1 GRMMQDWIFWAAL
14 VALTIGVGAI
24 LLQAYRRG
32 DASSDND
39 AALKVYRDQL
49 AEVDRDLAR
58 AVISPPEAERL
69 RTEVSRRL
77 LDADRARKSAPAAG
91 RSGKLW
97 PTALALILA
106 AVAALYTYDRIGA
119 PGYGD
124 LPLTDRLAIAD
135 QVYRDRPSQAAAE
148 AAAPVQPSPVQPDPE
163 FTALMEKLRAAVIAR
178 PDDAQGL
185 ALLAKNEA
193 QLGNY
198 IAARTAQQHLLD
210 LMGDN
215 ASANDHAGLAQTMIF
230 AAGGLV
236 TPEAEKHLIRA
247 LELDPSNPLARY
259 FSGLMFAEI
268 GRPDRA
274 FALWEPLLRESPPD
288 APWIAPIRGMLQDTA
303 DAAGIKYQLPAAKGP
318 SAEDVANAGEL
329 SAADRQD
336 MIKGMV
342 DQLET
347 RLTTE
352 GGPVEEWAKLITS
365 LGVIN
370 EKTRAKAAYDNAI
383 EAFRSDDAALGQI
396 EAAASTAGVTP

>member
-1 GRMMQDWIFWAAL
+1 MQDWIFWAAV
-14 VALTIGVGAI
+14 VALTAGVVAI

-32 DASSDND
+32 DASADAD

-49 AEVDRDLAR
+49 SEVDRDLAR
-58 AVISPPEAERL
+58 AVISALDAERL
-69 RTEVSRRL
+69 KTEVSRRL
-77 LDADRARKSAPAAG
+77 LDADRARQAPITTG
-91 RSGKLW
+91 HGKLW
-97 PTALALILA
+97 PTALALTLA
-106 AVAALYTYDRIGA
+106 AIAALYTYDRIGA

-124 LPLTDRLAIAD
+124 LPMTDRLALAD
-135 QVYRDRPSQAAAE
+135 QAYRDRPNQASAE
-148 AAAPVQPSPVQPDPE
+148 AAAPAPAATPQPDAE
-163 FTALMEKLRAAVIAR
+163 FTALMEKLRAAVTAR
-178 PDDAQGL
+178 PDDPQGL

-193 QLGNY
+193 VLGNY
-198 IAARTAQQHLLD
+198 IAARKAQEHLIT
-210 LMGDN
+210 LMGDK
-215 ASANDHAGLAQTMIF
+215 ATANDHAGLAQTMIF
-230 AAGGLV
+230 AAGGVV

-247 LELDPSNPLARY
+247 LELDPNNPLARY

-274 FALWEPLLRESPPD
+274 FALWEPLLREGPID

-318 SAEDVANAGEL
+318 TAEDVANASEL

-342 DQLET
+342 GQLEA

-365 LGVIN
+365 LGVIG
-370 EKTRAKAAYDNAI
+370 EKTRAKAAYDKAL
-383 EAFRSDDAALGQI
+383 EAFKSDDAALGQI
-396 EAAASTAGVTP
+396 ESAASTAGVTP

>member
-1 GRMMQDWIFWAAL
+1 MMQDWFFWAA
-14 VALTIGVGAI
+14 VAALSIGVVAI

-32 DASSDND
+32 DANADND

-58 AVISPPEAERL
+58 AVISAPEAERVK
-69 RTEVSRRL
+69 TEVSRRL
-77 LDADRARKSAPAAG
+77 LDADRAQQTPAANG
-91 RSGKLW
+91 HGKLW

-135 QVYRDRPSQAAAE
+135 QAYRDRPSQATAE
-148 AAAPVQPSPVQPDPE
+148 AAAPAATAAPKPDAE
-163 FTALMEKLRAAVIAR
+163 FIALMEKLRAAISAR
-178 PDDAQGL
+178 PDDPQGL
-185 ALLAKNEA
+185 ALLAKNES

-198 IAARTAQQHLLD
+198 IAARKAQEHLLT
-210 LMGDN
+210 LIGDK
-215 ASANDHAGLAQTMIF
+215 ATANDHAGLAQTMIF

-247 LELDPSNPLARY
+247 LELDPTNPLARY
-259 FSGLMFAEI
+259 FSGLMFAET

-274 FALWEPLLRESPPD
+274 FALWEPLLREGPAD
-288 APWIAPIRGMLQDTA
+288 APWIAPIRGMLQGTA

-318 SAEDVANAGEL
+318 TAEDVANAGEM

-342 DQLET
+342 GQLET
-347 RLTTE
+347 RLTSE

-365 LGVIN
+365 LGVIG
-370 EKTRAKAAYDNAI
+370 EKTRAKAAYDKALTMFQ
-383 EAFRSDDAALGQI
+383 ADDAALGQI

>member
-1 GRMMQDWIFWAAL
+1 MMQDWFFWAA
-14 VALTIGVGAI
+14 VTALSVGVVAI

-32 DASSDND
+32 DASSDTD
-39 AALKVYRDQL
+39 AALRVYRDQL

-58 AVISPPEAERL
+58 AVISAPEAERVK
-69 RTEVSRRL
+69 TEVSRRL
-77 LDADRARKSAPAAG
+77 LDADRARQTPAAIG
-91 RSGKLW
+91 DGKLW
-97 PTALALILA
+97 PTAVALILA
-106 AVAALYTYDRIGA
+106 AIAALYTYDRIGA

-124 LPLTDRLAIAD
+124 LPLTDRLALAD
-135 QVYRDRPSQAAAE
+135 QAYRDRPSQTAAE
-148 AAAPVQPSPVQPDPE
+148 AAAPAPAAAPKPDAE
-163 FTALMEKLRAAVIAR
+163 FAALMEKLRAAVTAH
-178 PDDAQGL
+178 PDDQQGL

-198 IAARTAQQHLLD
+198 IAARKAQEHLLT
-210 LMGDN
+210 LMGDK
-215 ASANDHAGLAQTMIF
+215 ATANDHAGLAQTMIF
-230 AAGGLV
+230 AAGGEV

-247 LELDPSNPLARY
+247 LELDPTNPLARY

-274 FALWEPLLRESPPD
+274 FALWEPLLREGPAD
-288 APWIAPIRGMLQDTA
+288 APWITPIRGMLQQTA

-318 SAEDVANAGEL
+318 SAEDIANADGM

-342 DQLET
+342 GQLET
-347 RLTTE
+347 RLRTE

-365 LGVIN
+365 LGVIG
-370 EKTRAKAAYDNAI
+370 EKTRAKTAYDKALTV
-383 EAFRSDDAALGQI
+383 FQSDDTALGAI

>member
-1 GRMMQDWIFWAAL
+1 MQDWIFWAA
-14 VALTIGVGAI
+14 VVTLTAGVVAI

-32 DASSDND
+32 DASADAD

-49 AEVDRDLAR
+49 SEVDRDLAR
-58 AVISPPEAERL
+58 AVISAPEAERL

-77 LDADRARKSAPAAG
+77 LDADRARQAPITTG
-91 RSGKLW
+91 HGKLW
-97 PTALALILA
+97 PTALALTLA
-106 AVAALYTYDRIGA
+106 AIAALYTYDRIGA

-124 LPLTDRLAIAD
+124 LPLTDRLAMAD
-135 QVYRDRPSQAAAE
+135 QSYRDRPNQASAE
-148 AAAPVQPSPVQPDPE
+148 AAAPAPAATPQPDAE
-163 FTALMEKLRAAVIAR
+163 FTALMEKLRAAVTAR
-178 PDDAQGL
+178 PDDPQGL

-193 QLGNY
+193 VLGNY
-198 IAARTAQQHLLD
+198 IAARKAQEHLISLV
-210 LMGDN
+210 GDK
-215 ASANDHAGLAQTMIF
+215 ATANDHAGLAQTMIF
-230 AAGGLV
+230 AAGGVV

-247 LELDPSNPLARY
+247 LELDPNNPLARY

-274 FALWEPLLRESPPD
+274 FALWEPLLRESPID

-318 SAEDVANAGEL
+318 TAEDVANASEL

-342 DQLET
+342 NQLET

-352 GGPVEEWAKLITS
+352 GGPVDEWAKLITS
-365 LGVIN
+365 LGVIG
-370 EKTRAKAAYDNAI
+370 EKTRAKAAYDKAL
-383 EAFRSDDAALGQI
+383 AVFQADDAALGQI
-396 EAAASTAGVTP
+396 EAAASQAGVTP

>member
-1 GRMMQDWIFWAAL
+1 MMQDWMFWAAV
-14 VALTIGVGAI
+14 VALTAGVGAI

-32 DASSDND
+32 DTSGDND

-58 AVISPPEAERL
+58 AVISPPEAERVK
-69 RTEVSRRL
+69 TEVSRRL
-77 LDADRARKSAPAAG
+77 LDADRARQAPAAKG
-91 RSGKLW
+91 HGKLW

-124 LPLTDRLAIAD
+124 LPLTDRLALAD
-135 QVYRDRPSQAAAE
+135 QAYRNRPSQASAE
-148 AAAPVQPSPVQPDPE
+148 AAAPAPAATPKPDAE
-163 FTALMEKLRAAVIAR
+163 FGALMEKLRAAVKTR
-178 PDDAQGL
+178 PDDLQGL

-193 QLGNY
+193 VLGNY
-198 IAARTAQQHLLD
+198 IAARKAQEHLLT
-210 LMGDN
+210 LLGDK
-215 ASANDHAGLAQTMIF
+215 ATANDHAGLAQTMIF

-236 TPEAEKHLIRA
+236 TPEAEQHLIRA
-247 LELDPSNPLARY
+247 LELDPTNPLARY
-259 FSGLMFAEI
+259 FSGLMFAET

-274 FALWEPLLRESPPD
+274 FAMWEPLLREGPAT

-303 DAAGIKYQLPAAKGP
+303 DAAGIKYQLPVAKGP
-318 SAEDVANAGEL
+318 TPDDVANAGEM

-342 DQLET
+342 GQLET

-365 LGVIN
+365 LGVIG
-370 EKTRAKAAYDNAI
+370 EKTRAKAAYDKALI
-383 EAFRSDDAALGQI
+383 VFQADDAALGQI
-396 EAAASTAGVTP
+396 EAAASEAEVTP

>member
-1 GRMMQDWIFWAAL
+1 MMQDWMFWAAVVGL
-14 VALTIGVGAI
+14 SAGVVAI
-24 LLQAYRRG
+24 LLQALRKP
-32 DASSDND
+32 DTSTDNA

-58 AVISPPEAERL
+58 GVIAPAEAERL

-77 LDADRARKSAPAAG
+77 LEADRNAQTAPIARHGGTIWPAALG
-91 RSGKLW
+91 
-97 PTALALILA
+97 LILA
-106 AVAALYTYDRIGA
+106 AVAALYIYDRLGA

-124 LPLTDRLAIAD
+124 LPLAQRLALAD
-135 QVYRDRPSQAAAE
+135 QSYRDRPDQAAAE
-148 AAAPVQPSPVQPDPE
+148 AAAPAPAAPPKPDAE
-163 FTALMEKLRAAVIAR
+163 FVALMEKLRAAVAAH
-178 PDDAQGL
+178 PDDRQGL

-198 IAARTAQQHLLD
+198 IAARKAQQHLLD
-210 LMGDN
+210 LIGDK
-215 ASANDHAGLAQTMIF
+215 ATANDHAGLAQTMIF

-247 LELDPSNPLARY
+247 LELDPQNPLARY

-274 FALWEPLLRESPPD
+274 FALWEPLLREGPAD

-303 DAAGIKYQLPAAKGP
+303 DAAGIKYQLPDAKGP
-318 SAEDVANAGEL
+318 SAEDVANASQM

-342 DQLET
+342 GQLET

-365 LGVIN
+365 LGVIG
-370 EKTRAKAAYDNAI
+370 EKTRAKAAYDKAL
-383 EAFRSDDAALGQI
+383 EVFKADDAALGAI

>member
-1 GRMMQDWIFWAAL
+1 MMQDWIFWAAV
-14 VALTIGVGAI
+14 VALTAGVGAI

-32 DASSDND
+32 DASADNE

-58 AVISPPEAERL
+58 AVISAPEAERVK
-69 RTEVSRRL
+69 TEVSRRL
-77 LDADRARKSAPAAG
+77 LDADRARQAPATNG
-91 RSGKLW
+91 HGKLW
-97 PTALALILA
+97 PTALALTLA
-106 AVAALYTYDRIGA
+106 ALAALYTYDRIGA

-124 LPLTDRLAIAD
+124 LPLTDRLARAD
-135 QVYRDRPSQAAAE
+135 QAYRDRPSQAAAE
-148 AAAPVQPSPVQPDPE
+148 ANAPAQPSPVQPDPAYA
-163 FTALMEKLRAAVIAR
+163 ALMEKLRAAVIAR
-178 PDDAQGL
+178 PDDPQGL

-198 IAARTAQQHLLD
+198 IAARKAQEHLLS
-210 LMGDN
+210 LLGDK
-215 ASANDHAGLAQTMIF
+215 ASANDHASLAQTMIF

-247 LELDPSNPLARY
+247 LELDTTNPLARY

-274 FALWEPLLRESPPD
+274 FALWEPLLREGPAD

-303 DAAGIKYQLPAAKGP
+303 DAAGIKYQLPASKGP
-318 SAEDVANAGEL
+318 TAEEVANAGEM

-342 DQLET
+342 GQLET
-347 RLTTE
+347 RLTSE

-365 LGVIN
+365 LGVIG
-370 EKTRAKAAYDNAI
+370 EKTRAKAAYDKALTVFQ
-383 EAFRSDDAALGQI
+383 ADDAALGLI

>member
-1 GRMMQDWIFWAAL
+1 MQDWIFWAAM
-14 VALTIGVGAI
+14 VALTAGVVAI

-32 DASSDND
+32 DASADDDS
-39 AALKVYRDQL
+39 ALRVYRDQL

-58 AVISPPEAERL
+58 AVISAQEAERL

-77 LDADRARKSAPAAG
+77 LDADRTRQAPAALG
-91 RSGKLW
+91 RGTLW
-97 PTALALILA
+97 PTALALLLA
-106 AVAALYTYDRIGA
+106 AGAALYTYDRVGA
-119 PGYGD
+119 PGYRD
-124 LPLTDRLAIAD
+124 LPLADRLAVAD
-135 QVYRDRPSQAAAE
+135 QAYRDRPAQATAE
-148 AAAPVQPSPVQPDPE
+148 AAAPAPAAPPKLDAE
-163 FTALMEKLRAAVIAR
+163 FAALMEKLRAAVTAR
-178 PDDAQGL
+178 PDDRQGL

-198 IAARTAQQHLLD
+198 VAARKAQQHLLD
-210 LMGDN
+210 LMGDK

-230 AAGGLV
+230 AAGGVV

-247 LELDPSNPLARY
+247 LELDPTNALARY

-274 FALWEPLLRESPPD
+274 FALWEPLLREGPAD

-303 DAAGIKYQLPAAKGP
+303 DAAGIKYQLPATKGP
-318 SAEDVANAGEL
+318 SAEDVANADQM

-342 DQLET
+342 GQLET
-347 RLTTE
+347 RLMSE

-365 LGVIN
+365 LGVIG
-370 EKTRAKAAYDNAI
+370 EKTRAKVVYDKALT
-383 EAFRSDDAALGQI
+383 AFKADDAALGTI
-396 EAAASTAGVTP
+396 EAAASAAGVTP